1 MHRTNAQFAKRYIDF
16 ITNLVIAC
24 TGLLI
29 LWIVGKVFVF
39 ATFTIPTDSMTPDLQ
54 PDDQVVV
61 WKMESGVRLFNL
73 SKALDHRH
81 FTIHRIPG
89 FRNIKR
95 TDILVFNFPYPHT
108 WDSIAFD
115 ISLYYAKRCVALPG
129 DTFEIKQG
137 LFHVRNT
144 KDNVGNMLSQRKV
157 NTMWKTYQGKM
168 RLKQMTHIKAYPLDS
183 PIGWTIG
190 NFGPLYVPKKGD
202 SILLDSH
209 SYELYKRQI
218 AWETQQPVSL
228 QGEEVSIGGNR
239 ERVYTFQ
246 HNYYFVA
253 GDNCLNSKDSR
264 YWGLLPDDYIVG
276 IAHKV

>member
-1 MHRTNAQFAKRYIDF
+1 MHRTSTRIAKRHINL
-16 ITNLVIAC
+16 ITNLVITC
-24 TGLLI
+24 IGLFI
-29 LWIVGKVFVF
+29 LWIFCKVFVY
-39 ATFTIPTDSMTPDLQ
+39 ATFSIPTDSMTPDLQ
-54 PDDQVVV
+54 PGDHVVI
-61 WKMESGVRLFNL
+61 WKIESGARLFNL
-73 SKALDHRH
+73 SKALGHKR
-81 FTIHRIPG
+81 FTIYRIPG
-89 FRNIKR
+89 FRNIER
-95 TDILVFNFPYPHT
+95 NDIVVFNFPFPKT
-108 WDSIAFD
+108 LDSIGFD
-115 ISLYYAKRCVALPG
+115 IKLYYVKRCVALPG

-137 LFHVRNT
+137 LFHIRNT

-157 NTMWKTYQGKM
+157 NTMWKTYQGKK
-168 RLKQMTHIKAYPLDS
+168 RLKQMTHIKAYPLGS
-183 PIGWTIG
+183 SIGWTIG

-218 AWETQQPVSL
+218 TWETQQPLSL

-239 ERVYTFQ
+239 KRVYIFQ

-276 IAHKV
+276 VAHKI